1 MVSDR
6 GQAHTLEAVVAALL
20 LLTSVVFA
28 LQITAVTPL
37 SASTSNQHIEN
48 QQQAGAAGVLSMSH
62 ESDAL
67 KESLLY
73 WNASGDRFHNGTV
86 NGYYTET
93 MPTAFG
99 QILERSFGDRGI
111 AYNVNLIYAT
121 EDGRLQTEELIYR
134 GVPSDNAVV
143 ASRSVVLTDDDRV
156 RYANMT
162 AGKRVVDSD
171 FYAPDVGDGG
181 YYNTIR
187 VEVVVWR
194 I

>member
-1 MVSDR
+1 MVTTR
-6 GQAHTLEAVVAALL
+6 AQAHTLEAVVAALL

-48 QQQAGAAGVLSMSH
+48 QQQASAAGALSMAH
-62 ESDAL
+62 ESGTL

-73 WNASGDRFHNGTV
+73 WNGSSDRFHGATP
-86 NGYYTET
+86 NGYYTRT

-99 QILERSFGDRGI
+99 ETLERSFGDRGI

-121 EDGRLQTEELIYR
+121 DGGGIGREELIYR

-143 ASRSVVLTDDDRV
+143 ATRTVVLTDDDQIRRANTTEGARV
-156 RYANMT
+156 NET
-162 AGKRVVDSD
+162 G

>member
-1 MVSDR
+1 MVNR
-6 GQAHTLEAVVAALL
+6 AQAHTLEAVIAALL
-20 LLTSVVFA
+20 LLTSLVFA

-48 QQQAGAAGVLSMSH
+48 QQQASAAGVLSMSL
-62 ESDAL
+62 ENGEL
-67 KESLLY
+67 KQSLLY
-73 WNASGDRFHNGTV
+73 WNASGERFHNGTV

-99 QILERSFGDRGI
+99 RILERSFGNRGI

-121 EDGRLQTEELIYR
+121 GDGRLQTEELIYR

-143 ASRSVVLTDDDRV
+143 TSRSVVLTDDDRI

-162 AGKRVVDSD
+162 AGDRVSESD

-181 YYNTIR
+181 YYNTVR

>member
-1 MVSDR
+1 MVNR

-20 LLTSVVFA
+20 LLSSLVFA

-48 QQQAGAAGVLSMSH
+48 QQQPSAAGILSIASKNG
-62 ESDAL
+62 DL
-67 KESLLY
+67 KRSVLY
-73 WNASGDRFHNGTV
+73 WNATGNRFHDGTI

-99 QILERSFGDRGI
+99 RSLEQAFGERGI
-111 AYNVNLIYAT
+111 AYNVYITYT
-121 EDGRLQTEELIYR
+121 EPDGGVVREEMIYR
-134 GVPSDNAVV
+134 GEPSDNAVT
-143 ASRSVVLTDDDRV
+143 ASRALVLTNESRLRTEEMNRGARID
-156 RYANMT
+156 ASN
-162 AGKRVVDSD
+162 
-171 FYAPDVGDGG
+171 FYAEDVGAGG
-181 YYNTIR
+181 YYNTVR

>member
-1 MVSDR
+1 MVSR
-6 GQAHTLEAVVAALL
+6 GQAHTLEAVIAALL

-48 QQQAGAAGVLSMSH
+48 QQQASAAGVLSIGQVNGALE
-62 ESDAL
+62 ESI
-67 KESLLY
+67 LY
-73 WNASGDRFHNGTV
+73 WNASGERFHGGTI
-86 NGYYTET
+86 NGYYSET

-99 QILERSFGDRGI
+99 RTLEDSFGDRGI
-111 AYNVNLIYAT
+111 AYNVNLKYTTA
-121 EDGRLQTEELIYR
+121 DGRLRTEELIYR

-143 ASRSVVLTDDDRV
+143 ASRSVVLTDDDRILHV
-156 RYANMT
+156 NMT
-162 AGKRVVDSD
+162 SGDRIDETG
-171 FYAPDVGDGG
+171 FYVPDVGDGG